1 MQKNEGRK
9 THFALFIYPW
19 TVPIQPSRTRPHLN
33 SPLNLVPDLVAD
45 EVTPADDLSELED
58 TVRLEA
64 LYSRGG
70 IRVGLPRRNEAVVRR
85 GVMGERREEQSSHSS
100 ARR

>member
-9 THFALFIYPW
+9 THFALFIYPKRRLLRRDQH
-19 TVPIQPSRTRPHLN
+19 QPSPSNPHAHALISI
-33 SPLNLVPDLVAD
+33 SPLRLVPDLVAD

-64 LYSRGG
+64 L
-70 IRVGLPRRNEAVVRR
+70 
-85 GVMGERREEQSSHSS
+85 
-100 ARR
+100 